1 MDFQA
6 KLLTHIDEKH
16 LLKHAFYQ
24 MWTEGTLP
32 IEVMQ
37 KYAEQ
42 YYHLERNF
50 PNFLSAMLMTC
61 DSEVA
66 RVAILDNFNDETA
79 GAKNHRELWL
89 RFGEGIGATRQA
101 MKNSTPLPE
110 TLAAI
115 ETFTRLCSKNYLIGA
130 AALAAYESQIPAI
143 AAKKLE
149 GLIANY
155 GITDERT
162 HEFFA
167 VHGSIDIKHANVWW
181 DMLKDADLSEEEKTE
196 AEASTKEASEALW
209 NFLTGVL
216 KAHMPEALTMK
227 C

>member
-6 KLLTHIDEKH
+6 LLLAHIDDKH

-24 MWTEGTLP
+24 MWNEGTLP
-32 IEVMQ
+32 VEVMQ

-42 YYHLERNF
+42 YYHLERAF
-50 PNFLSAMLMTC
+50 PTFLSLMLMTC
-61 DSEVA
+61 DDEAA
-66 RVAILDNFNDETA
+66 RAKILDNFNDETA
-79 GAKNHRELWL
+79 GTKNHRELWL
-89 RFGEGIGATRQA
+89 RFGEGIGATRED

-115 ETFTRLCSKNYLIGA
+115 DTFKALCAKNYMTGA

-149 GLIANY
+149 GLSAHY
-155 GITDERT
+155 QLTDDRAR
-162 HEFFA
+162 EFFT
-167 VHGSIDIKHANVWW
+167 VHGIMDIKHSNVWW
-181 DMLKDADLSEEEKTE
+181 DMLESADE
-196 AEASTKEASEALW
+196 AQKPELEAATKEGAAALW
-209 NFLTGVL
+209 GFLDGIL
-216 KAHMPEALTMK
+216 RAYMPEAAMS

>member
-6 KLLTHIDEKH
+6 QLLATIDEKH

-24 MWTEGTLP
+24 MWNEGTLP

-42 YYHLERNF
+42 YYHLERSF
-50 PNFLSAMLMTC
+50 PTFLSLMLQSC
-61 DSEVA
+61 DSESA
-66 RVAILDNFNDETA
+66 RASILDNFNDETT
-79 GAKNHRELWL
+79 GEKNHRELWL
-89 RFGEGIGATRQA
+89 RFGEGIGATRED

-115 ETFTRLCSKNYLIGA
+115 ETFKTLCAQNYLIGV

-149 GLIANY
+149 GLEKNY
-155 GITDERT
+155 GITDART
-162 HEFFA
+162 KEFFT
-167 VHGSIDIKHANVWW
+167 VHGVMDIKHSNVWW
-181 DMLKDADLSEEEKTE
+181 DMLKDVSEDQKEVLE
-196 AEASTKEASEALW
+196 AATKEAAAALW
-209 NFLTGVL
+209 NFLDGIL
-216 KAHMPEALTMK
+216 REYMPANAMV